1 MKSITWFGA
10 VIVLLGMLGLA
21 IPIFTTS
28 RTENLAQVGSV
39 QIQDTEQSVHVIPQ
53 ILSAGVLVLGL
64 LMIGAGLYP
73 KGAQAL
79 GR

>member
-21 IPIFTTS
+21 IPVFTTS
-28 RTENLAQVGSV
+28 GTENLAQVGSV
-39 QIQDTEQSVHVIPQ
+39 QIQDTEQSMPVIPQ

>member
-1 MKSITWFGA
+1 MKSITWVGA

-21 IPIFTTS
+21 IPVFTTS

-39 QIQDTEQSVHVIPQ
+39 KIQDTEQSMHVIPQ